1 MMIGT
6 ASEFKMPMIFNL
18 QTGGRTGAVAGP
30 GPAGIFADVNDNES
44 LPSAG
49 YSFPDWPK
57 YKQATVF

>member
-49 YSFPDWPK
+49 YSFPD
-57 YKQATVF
+57 